1 LIETAGKVPAAPP
14 QALDIMAAARFSNAA
29 ANPAHLLFLQRKY
42 KPTLSPP
49 PRNRLQLPG
58 FEQNFRDVTACFTC
72 FIRGEIRDRQFP
84 SK

>member
-1 LIETAGKVPAAPP
+1 MAP
-14 QALDIMAAARFSNAA
+14 ARFSNAA

-42 KPTLSPP
+42 KQILSPP

-58 FEQNFRDVTACFTC
+58 FEQNFRNITACFTC
-72 FIRGEIRDRQFP
+72 FIRVEIRLRQLP